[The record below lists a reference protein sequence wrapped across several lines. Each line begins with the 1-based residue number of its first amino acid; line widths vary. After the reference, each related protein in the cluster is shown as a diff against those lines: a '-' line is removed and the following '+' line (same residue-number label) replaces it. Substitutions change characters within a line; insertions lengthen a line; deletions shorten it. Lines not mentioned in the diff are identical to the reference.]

1 MTWRPES
8 DFMENLSIFDLT
20 PGGEQF
26 KPEKSTDWKWRFS
39 DYPKEKKRIKSFFLF
54 RLRRRVDYG
63 L

>member
-1 MTWRPES
+1 
-8 DFMENLSIFDLT
+8 MENLSIFDLT

-39 DYPKEKKRIKSFFLF
+39 DYPKKKRIKSFFLF